1 MRLFEKLE
9 DQKIY
14 YAGKYL
20 SVSRENL
27 PFGEELQPEFLAV
40 ATQVL
45 WRLFKKLKA
54 ILTDHSGQQLK
65 NKWKVMF

>member
-45 WRLFKKLKA
+45 RRLFKKLKA
-54 ILTDHSGQQLK
+54 KQVVEQLR
-65 NKWKVMF
+65 